1 MTSEQNWTR
10 ITPVENIPPL
20 EGRSVTV
27 EGIELAIFNL
37 KDRFVTIENRCPHKG
52 GPLCDGIVSGT
63 AVVCPLH
70 GWRFDLDSGAA
81 IRASLPA
88 CIATFP
94 TRVEDGIILV
104 DAGTARRIYDEETVV
119 SSV

>member
-1 MTSEQNWTR
+1 MNREHNWTR
-10 ITPVENIPPL
+10 VTHAENIPPL
-20 EGRSVTV
+20 EGRSVTLGDLEV
-27 EGIELAIFNL
+27 AIFNL

-52 GPLCDGIVSGT
+52 GPLCDGIVSGA

-81 IRASLPA
+81 VRASLPA

-94 TRVEDGIILV
+94 TRVKDGVIQV
-104 DAGTARRIYDEETVV
+104 DTTAPRRIQVEEPVA
-119 SSV
+119 